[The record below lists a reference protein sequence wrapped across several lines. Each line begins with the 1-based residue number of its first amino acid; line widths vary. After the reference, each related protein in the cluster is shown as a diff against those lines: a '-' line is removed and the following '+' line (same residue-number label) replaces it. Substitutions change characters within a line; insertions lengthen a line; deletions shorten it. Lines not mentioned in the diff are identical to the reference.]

1 MCTEMLIDGDEIT
14 RDECWCSLGEG
25 YEGPARDD
33 ALRALGLQVYEALR
47 REAEKAGPDRRTV
60 SVTVTQARW

>member
-14 RDECWCSLGEG
+14 RDECWCPLAEC
-25 YEGPARDD
+25 YEGAARDD
-33 ALRALGLQVYEALR
+33 ALRALGLKVYEALR
-47 REAEKAGPDRRTV
+47 RAAEKAGPDHRTV